1 MKNATFFA
9 PEATHQFSKL
19 FLQYVAQDAALTPF
33 IGKWHSKS
41 AFGEQVALKQAHFDT
56 SHRKILHESVARQY
70 TQGKCSAPA
79 TLDLLTEPTTFT
91 VTTGH
96 QLNIFT
102 GPLYFHYK
110 IITVINAAK
119 QLKAYYPQ
127 YDFVPVYWMASED
140 HDADEISHFR
150 LFGKKYT
157 WHTTEKGAVGRFNPS
172 GLVEVARQA
181 PEMHH
186 IFTDAYANSATLADA
201 TRKIVHYF
209 YGDDGLVVIDGD
221 DSALKRLF
229 IPALH
234 KEISEQASFRAVKQ
248 TTAALT
254 ALGYKAQVTPREI
267 NLFYLDE
274 QLRERIAI
282 EPQGNQ
288 SLFRV
293 LNTNLR
299 FTTAELLQ
307 LAEQHPEKF
316 SPNVI
321 MRPLYQE
328 MILPNLS
335 YTGGPGELAY
345 WLQLKGMFETFQVPM
360 PLLLPR
366 NFALLLNNIHQN
378 RLEKVGF
385 TIADLFAPETENRQ
399 KIILREQNH
408 YTHIRQEIEAIA
420 EQFDL
425 IIEKATHTDAT
436 LQKMAE
442 AQKVLTQKKLL
453 HIAGR
458 IRKAQERKHEAA
470 IRQWTW
476 LREELFPAGGLQ
488 ERSENFLTFLLND
501 LNLLDKLKATFDPFD
516 SRFVVISL

>member
-1 MKNATFFA
+1 MKSATYFA
-9 PEATHQFSKL
+9 PEETRQFSKL
-19 FLQYVAQDAALTPF
+19 FLQYVRQDDLLKSF
-33 IGKWHSKS
+33 IREWPVET
-41 AFGEQVALKQAHFDT
+41 AFGDIIDVKQSVFHAEN
-56 SHRKILHESVARQY
+56 RLILHQAVIRQY
-70 TQGKCSAPA
+70 EQGKCALPETVA
-79 TLDLLTEPTTFT
+79 WLTKPTTFT

-119 QLKAYYPQ
+119 RLKALYPA

-150 LFGKKYT
+150 LFGKKYV
-157 WHTTEKGAVGRFNPS
+157 WHTTEKGAVGRFNPQS
-172 GLVEVARQA
+172 LVQVARLA

-186 IFTDAYANSATLADA
+186 IFTEAYGNSPTLADA

-209 YGDDGLVVIDGD
+209 YGKDGLMVIDGD
-221 DSALKRLF
+221 DAALKRLF
-229 IPALH
+229 LPALRR
-234 KEISEQASFRAVKQ
+234 EIGEQASFHAVKK
-248 TTAALT
+248 TTEKLT
-254 ALGYKAQVTPREI
+254 GLGYKAQVTPREI
-267 NLFYLDE
+267 NLFYLDHH
-274 QLRERIAI
+274 LRERITV
-282 EPQGNQ
+282 EHEGQERV
-288 SLFRV
+288 FKV
-293 LNTNLR
+293 LNTHLT
-299 FTTAELLQ
+299 FTEQELLR
-307 LAEQHPEKF
+307 LAEAHPEKF

-321 MRPLYQE
+321 LRPLYQE

-345 WLQLKGMFETFQVPM
+345 WLQLKEMFETFQVPM

-366 NFALLLNNIHQN
+366 NFALLLNEAHQN
-378 RLEKVGF
+378 RLEKIGF
-385 TIADLFAPETENRQ
+385 TVTDIFASEADNKQ

-420 EQFDL
+420 QQFDL
-425 IIEKATHTDAT
+425 IIAKAMQADAT
-436 LQKMAE
+436 LLKTAQ

-453 HIAGR
+453 HIAGK

-476 LREELFPAGGLQ
+476 LREELFPSGGLQ
-488 ERSENFLTFLLND
+488 ERSENFLTFLLN
-501 LNLLDKLKATFDPFD
+501 NLGLIDELKATFNPFD
-516 SRFVVISL
+516 SRFVVVEL